1 MRRPS
6 GVGFEFRGDE
16 RRRRA
21 TRLGIRAARLGIRA
35 RAGSLGAVLGAVLVG
50 TLVGTPRRD
59 RRESIPDSGDVTE
72 ISRPRG
78 TARRLHRLRRVR
90 DHPDDVAPALVDG
103 REESL
108 EETRVPPLQHRVDHR
123 LDVVVQKVVE
133 RVAMEQAETR
143 GEGVARE
150 HRLRDGVGLRTQED
164 GERVHRL
171 DPHQA
176 QRRSHHAPRRALPGR
191 VVVHVEERHESREEL
206 HARRE
211 RLGRRLANGGLRPAD
226 FRREKRLHRLRRTG
240 GAFRVHDGDGDVED
254 VHQGTRVRAVVRGDG
269 GPNLHALVRLHVHAR
284 AAARVRIAAV
294 RGPLAAA
301 RRRAIEELSHR
312 RLARE
317 FRRQSARRAAR
328 DAHQHLRR
336 VRVPSHR
343 VEGGVV
349 ASVLVVD
356 AAERVE
362 KPVEQVRLRQPR
374 AGVAAAHGAHQHPPH
389 VHPPGFV
396 RADEA
401 K

>member
-1 MRRPS
+1 M
-6 GVGFEFRGDE
+6 
-16 RRRRA
+16 
-21 TRLGIRAARLGIRA
+21 
-35 RAGSLGAVLGAVLVG
+35 
-50 TLVGTPRRD
+50 
-59 RRESIPDSGDVTE
+59 
-72 ISRPRG
+72 
-78 TARRLHRLRRVR
+78 
-90 DHPDDVAPALVDG
+90 
-103 REESL
+103 
-108 EETRVPPLQHRVDHR
+108 PPLQHRVDHR

-294 RGPLAAA
+294 RGPPRRGATS
-301 RRRAIEELSHR
+301 RDRRAFASTPRSRVSSPER
-312 RLARE
+312 
-317 FRRQSARRAAR
+317 SARRARCPPAPPPRSRAESSRRGWRRRLGPRRRRRRAR
-328 DAHQHLRR
+328 REAGRAGSSPPTTRWRRRRPWRSSASPPCASPRVRPRRRGEVKPPPPRASPRDPRATPRTRVAIGKTQSSRR
-336 VRVPSHR
+336 VVSPRRIPPSC
-343 VEGGVV
+343 
-349 ASVLVVD
+349 
-356 AAERVE
+356 
-362 KPVEQVRLRQPR
+362 
-374 AGVAAAHGAHQHPPH
+374 
-389 VHPPGFV
+389 
-396 RADEA
+396 
-401 K
+401 